1 MTYYP
6 RDSVAEKRV
15 QLILRTVIR
24 DSRETFREK
33 QGSQAAFYLH
43 HMTDKNCSVLASF
56 FFSDNGAYHLL
67 SETTGATNDR
77 SCPTLFYTRS
87 QDLGRPFAHCT
98 LAKRNGLGTRLLG

>member
-24 DSRETFREK
+24 DSRETFPEK

-43 HMTDKNCSVLASF
+43 HMTGKNCSVLASF
-56 FFSDNGAYHLL
+56 FFLTMESIIYFRKQPEPQMTDRVRLYSIRVLRTLVDL
-67 SETTGATNDR
+67 SRTVR
-77 SCPTLFYTRS
+77 
-87 QDLGRPFAHCT
+87 
-98 LAKRNGLGTRLLG
+98 